1 LDIEERKENRISSIL
16 PEPQTRQ
23 LLEECHAPVEVQSR
37 SLYLKKN
44 ILDRLL
50 FGVLSVILHIVGK
63 KYKSEKGGLLYLEDT
78 PPGWLKK

>member
-1 LDIEERKENRISSIL
+1 MKGKQDLFDFTGTASQTTAEEH
-16 PEPQTRQ
+16 
-23 LLEECHAPVEVQSR
+23 HAPVGVQSR

-50 FGVLSVILHIVGK
+50 FGVLGVILHIVGK